1 MTEDMTVHIAR
12 LEPAPGAIG
21 LYIMHSSR
29 LVSAETAAHFRRAW
43 QAAWES
49 AGRQA
54 PGLLIMDSS
63 LTIETLADGD
73 LKELGLMRIPGDG
86 TP

>member
-12 LEPAPGAIG
+12 LDPAPGAIG
-21 LYIMHSSR
+21 LYVMHSR
-29 LVSAETAAHFRRAW
+29 NPVRPETAAHFRRAW

-54 PGLLIMDSS
+54 PGLMILDGS
-63 LTIETLADGD
+63 LSIEALADGD

-86 TP
+86 AL